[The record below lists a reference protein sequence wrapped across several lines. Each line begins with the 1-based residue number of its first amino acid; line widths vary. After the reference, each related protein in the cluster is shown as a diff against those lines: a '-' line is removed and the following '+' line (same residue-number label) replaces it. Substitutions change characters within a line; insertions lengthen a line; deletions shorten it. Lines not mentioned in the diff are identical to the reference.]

1 MEDRLSK
8 ILNTFEQALVDNHNG
23 ERTDYELKNDYID
36 LKYGFLQLLLQATH
50 EEPTNFNLDLF
61 QKKVKMD
68 SPIWNSNLRSNKDKP
83 VLHTFIKADQ

>member
-23 ERTDYELKNDYID
+23 ERSDYGLKNDYID
-36 LKYGFLQLLLQATH
+36 LKYDFLKLLLQATH

-61 QKKVKMD
+61 QKKVKRD
-68 SPIWNSNLRSNKDKP
+68 SPIWSSKLRVNKDKP
-83 VLHTFIKADQ
+83 MLHTFIKADE